1 MFCLFRQ
8 ATSARCADHAG
19 PRCLKTEVVSHEP
32 SGPEQVTRRET
43 VNVVLTA
50 VLLAGLVCLL
60 ILGGVAGGSGGP
72 ADPRPST
79 EAPLTNGSHRLA
91 PTPPAATSSPG

>member
-1 MFCLFRQ
+1 M
-8 ATSARCADHAG
+8 
-19 PRCLKTEVVSHEP
+19 
-32 SGPEQVTRRET
+32 TRRET

-79 EAPLTNGSHRLA
+79 EAPRRSSEEDRPGPGIWNDS
-91 PTPPAATSSPG
+91 PPATSGTLARARRSALNR